1 MSLESIK
8 LTLSSYFS
16 SKIIDSNHIPLTI
29 FKKNEQILFLFKN
42 IKEEVLYEAESDDG
56 FNFNITNNQYQSD
69 PLVHKGFPKAH
80 CVPDLLYK
88 NQHVMYFGDRSIKI
102 AYSSDGENWKSEQK
116 EILLEPFPIELA
128 QVIVREHGILVHYFG
143 KKIKNNKIHY
153 TSYLALFSKYHP
165 DQLVWK
171 TEEPIWN
178 QDDEQMGEDIE
189 PLGSILLDEKIISYW
204 FVDGVSIYSVVL
216 SGFLYNPKKMVK
228 NSITKH
234 ESNPIIAPNDKNDW
248 EAFNTFNPA
257 VIQIGSKVHIL
268 YRAQGHDYISSV
280 GYASSDDGIH
290 IAERLE
296 KPIFAP
302 TMNFETNSLSTARY
316 DFMSGGG
323 YGGCEDPRLTQIDDH
338 IYMTYVAFDGWSP
351 PRLALTSI
359 HVEDFLRQRWHWSK
373 PVLVSPPGIVD
384 KSGCLLPEKINGKY
398 VFFHRV
404 FPNILIDYL
413 DDLNFDGK
421 TKFLKGQYQIKIR
434 PDKWDS
440 RKIGAGAPPIK
451 TKYGWLLIY
460 YGVDNRDD
468 SKYLVG
474 AMLLD
479 LKDPTKVLY
488 RCDDPIMRPEEDY
501 ENNGFKPGIIYPC
514 GAAII
519 GENLMIYYGGADSY
533 VCVAYAHLNTFLRE
547 LMTSQPIHLKSLEI
561 REFSY
566 G

>member
-1 MSLESIK
+1 
-8 LTLSSYFS
+8 
-16 SKIIDSNHIPLTI
+16 
-29 FKKNEQILFLFKN
+29 
-42 IKEEVLYEAESDDG
+42 
-56 FNFNITNNQYQSD
+56 
-69 PLVHKGFPKAH
+69 
-80 CVPDLLYK
+80 
-88 NQHVMYFGDRSIKI
+88 
-102 AYSSDGENWKSEQK
+102 
-116 EILLEPFPIELA
+116 
-128 QVIVREHGILVHYFG
+128 
-143 KKIKNNKIHY
+143 
-153 TSYLALFSKYHP
+153 
-165 DQLVWK
+165 
-171 TEEPIWN
+171 
-178 QDDEQMGEDIE
+178 
-189 PLGSILLDEKIISYW
+189 
-204 FVDGVSIYSVVL
+204 
-216 SGFLYNPKKMVK
+216 
-228 NSITKH
+228 
-234 ESNPIIAPNDKNDW
+234 
-248 EAFNTFNPA
+248 
-257 VIQIGSKVHIL
+257 
-268 YRAQGHDYISSV
+268 
-280 GYASSDDGIH
+280 
-290 IAERLE
+290 
-296 KPIFAP
+296 
-302 TMNFETNSLSTARY
+302 
-316 DFMSGGG
+316 
-323 YGGCEDPRLTQIDDH
+323 
-338 IYMTYVAFDGWSP
+338 MTYVAFDGWSP

-384 KSGCLLPEKINGKY
+384 KSGCLLPEKINGNY

-460 YGVDNRDD
+460 YGVDNSAD

-479 LKDPTKVLY
+479 LKDPTQVLY

-519 GENLMIYYGGADSY
+519 GENLMIHYGGADSY